1 MEKKQRIINN
11 FFKNKKILITGG
23 TGYIGSVLVKNLLE
37 KKAIIYLITRKK
49 NIIIFIKIKNILKLI

>member
-1 MEKKQRIINN
+1 MDKHQKIINN

-23 TGYIGSVLVKNLLE
+23 TGYIGSVLINNLLE

-49 NIIIFIKIKNILKLI
+49 NIIIFIEETTN

>member
-1 MEKKQRIINN
+1 MKKKQRIINN

-37 KKAIIYLITRKK
+37 KKEIIHLITRKK
-49 NIIIFIKIKNILKLI
+49 KYHNIYKDKKK

>member
-1 MEKKQRIINN
+1 MDKHQKIINN

-23 TGYIGSVLVKNLLE
+23 TGYIGSVLINNLLE

-49 NIIIFIKIKNILKLI
+49 KKS